1 MITLLVEGQ
10 EIELPEEIA
19 VSDDAIRKAIA
30 PLFPQSA
37 NATIQRTTDGQGRT
51 TIKLTKQAG
60 TKGGYPEILK
70 QLIRSRQHI
79 NPAFTLAHQ
88 LKTATNP
95 RRYQPEEI
103 LLLQRQIH
111 SAITQ
116 GEKELQHTHAILE
129 CLLSAPSNASM
140 VTPLGF

>member
-70 QLIRSRQHI
+70 QLEADNISIPPSHWPISSKRQPTLDVISPKRSCFSNDR
-79 NPAFTLAHQ
+79 FTPRS
-88 LKTATNP
+88 LKARKN
-95 RRYQPEEI
+95 
-103 LLLQRQIH
+103 
-111 SAITQ
+111 
-116 GEKELQHTHAILE
+116 
-129 CLLSAPSNASM
+129 SN
-140 VTPLGF
+140 TPMQS